1 MSRKSVGALLAGAAA
16 TVVALTQAAPSD
28 ADPTLVFPGME
39 IRQGHSMCTLGYVDP
54 IERIAFTAGHCRG
67 DGPVTDRDGR
77 PVGMMVAYA
86 DNVEDGASVG
96 LEDEMDDF
104 EVITLYDDVVAST
117 ILPGGRV
124 LESVVREEVSPG
136 EPVCHFG
143 VTTGESCGT
152 VDLVNNGWFTMGSGV
167 VGDHGDSGGPV
178 YVLDG
183 DRAVI
188 VGLLNSNWGASPAA
202 VSWQATNRELAA
214 ALND

>member
-1 MSRKSVGALLAGAAA
+1 MLAAGAA
-16 TVVALTQAAPSD
+16 TALFAVTQAVPAG

-39 IRQGHSMCTLGYVDP
+39 IRQGHFSCTLGYVDP
-54 IERIAFTAGHCRG
+54 IERTAFTAGHCRG

-77 PVGMMVAYA
+77 PIGRMIAYS
-86 DNVEDGASVG
+86 DNVGDGSSVSP
-96 LEDEMDDF
+96 EDEMDDF
-104 EVITLYDDVVAST
+104 ELIMLYDDVVAGT
-117 ILPGGRV
+117 MLPGGRV

-152 VDLVNNGWFTMGSGV
+152 VDLVNNGWFTMGNGV

-178 YVLDG
+178 YVIDG

-188 VGLLNSNWGASPAA
+188 VGLLNSNWGTSPAA
-202 VSWQATNRELAA
+202 VSWRATNDLLVA
-214 ALND
+214 ALDD